1 MKVRVDA
8 PEAGID
14 ASCLP
19 LDKGAQD
26 LVALVL
32 FQMEKAGSGVLGYE
46 LQGLEHSDPGFFGRK
61 VWKLV
66 LDLSEGLGIGLGLAI
81 ELVMVSILAR
91 PVLPNATGKVLELVG
106 IRSIK
111 LALGID
117 ASEGGTAPTVLLVV
131 PEMAEGRLMVGLG
144 LVID

>member
-32 FQMEKAGSGVLGYE
+32 FQMEKAVLGYE
-46 LQGLEHSDPGFFGRK
+46 LQGLEHSDPGFFGR
-61 VWKLV
+61 
-66 LDLSEGLGIGLGLAI
+66 GLEIGSGF
-81 ELVMVSILAR
+81 V
-91 PVLPNATGKVLELVG
+91 
-106 IRSIK
+106 
-111 LALGID
+111 
-117 ASEGGTAPTVLLVV
+117 
-131 PEMAEGRLMVGLG
+131 
-144 LVID
+144 